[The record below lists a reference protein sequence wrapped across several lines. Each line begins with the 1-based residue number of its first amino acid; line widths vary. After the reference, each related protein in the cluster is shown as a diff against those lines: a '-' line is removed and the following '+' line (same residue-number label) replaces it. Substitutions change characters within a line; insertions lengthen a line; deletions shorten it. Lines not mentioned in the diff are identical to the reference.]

1 MHFPFGDHFLILITF
16 SVEYCIVIVM
26 RKLIMVILATERD
39 IDWIVFLLSII
50 YILPLYC
57 NVQLKLSVRQLV
69 NKQDVVWTVNL
80 LQSHG

>member
-26 RKLIMVILATERD
+26 RKLIMVILGTERD

-69 NKQDVVWTVNL
+69 NKHDVVWTVNL

>member
-26 RKLIMVILATERD
+26 RKLIMVILGTERD